1 MVPRTSVVGIGQTK
15 TRQKYGPALSA
26 APRRAFRISERT
38 ARERKET
45 ASLKRANMA
54 PRTSVVGIGQTKTR
68 QNTARRL
75 APPLGGPFALAKEQ
89 PVREKKQRALS
100 EQTWRP
106 AQAWLE
112 LGKLKRDKNAARRL
126 APPLGGA
133 FRISERTARERKKE
147 PRQKLCLGSA
157 MPSPKAYPPIGP
169 LGYEGTYF
177 LQTLAVALQVHPNKV
192 KLQECLGLENLSD

>member
-1 MVPRTSVVGIGQTK
+1 MAPQPKNSLPYLQYRISNHVRRK
-15 TRQKYGPALSA
+15 RAL
-26 APRRAFRISERT
+26 SERT
-38 ARERKET
+38 WCPAQAWLELGK
-45 ASLKRANMA
+45 LKRD
-54 PRTSVVGIGQTKTR
+54 K
-68 QNTARRL
+68 NTARRL